1 MPAQGLCWRFCKCLT
16 GVFMNFLEKMTIKT
30 RLTVLVGCMAVLMV
44 TLGVMGLHAT
54 RTSNESLRTVYV
66 DRMVPVEQ
74 ISFVLTYNMS
84 NRVALLK
91 ALETPTPEQIQASID
106 TVRQNREQIKKK
118 WKEYMAT
125 YLTPEEK
132 QLADKLAADRER
144 FVKDGLE
151 PVMALL
157 RDGKLEA
164 AHNINRQF
172 VEPAYIPVK
181 EGGEA
186 LLKLQM
192 DIAKGE
198 YEQAQ
203 HTYEVTRNITITGL
217 VVCIALA
224 ALLAFFTVRGITRS
238 VAELEHTTA
247 RLADGDL
254 NARAHNHG
262 ADELGRVATALN
274 HMADRFKNTIG
285 EVSGSTSQLA
295 AAAEELS
302 AVSAQTSHGIAQQ
315 QSETDQVATAMNEMS
330 ATVQDVARNAEQAAS
345 AARNADAEAQQGK
358 RVVGGN
364 IDAIDALAAEVER
377 AAQVIQTLEAESG
390 NIGMVVDVIKSI
402 AEQTNLLAL
411 NAAIEA
417 ARAGEQGR
425 GFAVVADEVRTLA
438 SRTQQSTQEIQHMI
452 QRLQAGASEAVKVMV
467 QGRSQA
473 QGAVKQAA
481 QAGESL
487 ESITRAV
494 ANITDMNTQ
503 IASAAEEQ
511 SAVSEEI
518 NRNIVIISQVGSQ
531 TAAGAQQTSV
541 ASEELAR
548 LAAQLQTLVGRF
560 RV

>member
-1 MPAQGLCWRFCKCLT
+1 MS
-16 GVFMNFLEKMTIKT
+16 FLEKMTIKA
-30 RLTVLVGCMAVLMV
+30 RLTILVGFMAVLMV
-44 TLGVMGLHAT
+44 VLGAMGLHAT
-54 RTSNESLRTVYV
+54 KASNESLRTVYV

-74 ISFVLTYNMS
+74 ISSILNNNMS
-84 NRVALLK
+84 SRLHILK
-91 ALETPTPEQIQASID
+91 ALESPTPEQIQATID
-106 TVRQNREQIKKK
+106 QVRQNREQINQK

-125 YLTPEEK
+125 SLTPEEK
-132 QLADKLAADRER
+132 QLADKLAADRKR
-144 FVKDGLE
+144 FVEDGLV
-151 PVMALL
+151 PVIALL
-157 RDGKLEA
+157 RDGKLDA
-164 AHNINRQF
+164 ARNITHQF
-172 VEPAYIPVK
+172 LEPAYGPVQ
-181 EGGEA
+181 EGAKA

-192 DIAKGE
+192 DVAKEE
-198 YEQAQ
+198 YEKAQ
-203 HTYEVTRNITITGL
+203 HTYEITRNITIAGM

-224 ALLAFFTVRGITRS
+224 VLLAFFTVRGITRG
-238 VAELEHTTA
+238 VAELERATA

-254 NARAHNHG
+254 NARVNNHS
-262 ADELGRVATALN
+262 ADELGRVAKAFN

-295 AAAEELS
+295 AAAEQLS
-302 AVSAQTSHGIAQQ
+302 AVSMQTSHGIAQQ

-345 AARNADAEAQQGK
+345 AARNADAEAQKGK
-358 RVVGGN
+358 RVVGDN

-377 AAQVIQTLEAESG
+377 AAQVIQKLEAESG
-390 NIGMVVDVIKSI
+390 SIGTVVDVIKSI

-438 SRTQQSTQEIQHMI
+438 SRTQQSTQEIQQMI
-452 QRLQAGASEAVKVMV
+452 QRLQVGASEAVKVMV

-473 QGAVKQAA
+473 QDAVKQAA

-487 ESITRAV
+487 EAITRAV

-518 NRNIVIISQVGSQ
+518 NRNIVTISQVGSQ
-531 TAAGAQQTSV
+531 TAAGAQQTSS